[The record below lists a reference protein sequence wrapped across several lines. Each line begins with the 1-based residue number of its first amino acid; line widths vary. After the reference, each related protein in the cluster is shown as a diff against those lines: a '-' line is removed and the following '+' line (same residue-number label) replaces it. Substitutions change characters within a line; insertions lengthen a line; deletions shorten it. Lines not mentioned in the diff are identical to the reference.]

1 MVSYVKY
8 KKGRAIQLNLK
19 ININLQLK
27 MIKKCLKKDIYLQKK
42 DRQVLMI

>member
-19 ININLQLK
+19 IKINLQLK
-27 MIKKCLKKDIYLQKK
+27 MIKKMPKE
-42 DRQVLMI
+42 RQTSIDDLRLI